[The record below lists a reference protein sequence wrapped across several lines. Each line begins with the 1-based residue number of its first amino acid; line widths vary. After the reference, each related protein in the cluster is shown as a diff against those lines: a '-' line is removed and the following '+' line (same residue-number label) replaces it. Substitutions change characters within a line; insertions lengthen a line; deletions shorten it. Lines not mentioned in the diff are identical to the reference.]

1 MTQTG
6 ATPDRRI
13 TAARSDL
20 ADERLRGRVEA
31 DRYVAGTA
39 RRVAVPVA
47 PLRAEPRPDCPID
60 TQLLMG
66 EPFTVFE
73 EDGEGF
79 SWGQS
84 GWDGYVGYLASEALG
99 PLEPEPTHRV
109 AAVRTFV
116 YPGPSLK
123 LPTETCLSMNALV
136 SVVVVEN
143 GYARLTSGGFVHAGH
158 LVPVA
163 THEPD
168 FVAVAERFLHTPYLW
183 GGKTSIGLD
192 CSALVQ
198 MSLMATGVAAP
209 RDSDMQEAGLGV
221 EIPFDE
227 TLSGLRRGDLVFWK
241 GHVGI
246 LRDAQSLIHANG
258 HHMAVA
264 IEGLAGARDRIRE
277 KSFGP
282 ITSIRRLEA
291 P

>member
-1 MTQTG
+1 MSRQSETT
-6 ATPDRRI
+6 DRRI
-13 TAARSDL
+13 TAARADL

-31 DRYVAGTA
+31 SRYVAGVA

-47 PLRAEPRPDCPID
+47 PLRAEPRPDHPID

-66 EPFTVFE
+66 EPFTVFD
-73 EDGEGF
+73 EDAEGYA
-79 SWGQS
+79 WGQS

-136 SVVVVEN
+136 AVTETAN
-143 GYARLTSGGFVHAGH
+143 GYARLASGGFVHGGH
-158 LVPVA
+158 LVPA
-163 THEPD
+163 GEREPD

-198 MSLMATGVAAP
+198 MALLATGVAAP
-209 RDSDMQEAGLGV
+209 RDSDMQESDLGV

-246 LRDAQSLIHANG
+246 LRDPQTLIHANG

-264 IEGLAGARDRIRE
+264 IESLAGARDRIRD